1 MSSVMPSLSAETC
14 ANHPGREASARCSAC
29 RLAYCRECVSEHEGL
44 IFCGICLR
52 KRTDRLPRVSRS
64 LKGVPRLLMPLG
76 GWLLLWFA
84 FYMFGRIVIS
94 LVRAVS

>member
-1 MSSVMPSLSAETC
+1 MPNLSAETC

-29 RLAYCRECVSEHEGL
+29 RLSYCRECVSEHEGL

-52 KRTDRLPRVSRS
+52 KKTDRSRLVSRK
-64 LKGVPRLLMPLG
+64 LKGIPPLLASLG
-76 GWLLLWFA
+76 GWLLLWIA
-84 FYMFGRIVIS
+84 FYTLGRIVLS